1 MNNRKTLKIKK
12 IDLFEYLIDDI
23 KVRSKN
29 INVDRFGITANY
41 KTYLF
46 DDYVGV
52 EIETDKG
59 INIFSINKS
68 NKGLIEYLEHLGFR
82 VH

>member
-23 KVRSKN
+23 KVRSEN
-29 INVDRFGITANY
+29 INVDGFGITANY

-68 NKGLIEYLEHLGFR
+68 NKGLIEYLEYLGFR
-82 VH
+82 VY